1 MIIHTQIM
9 IIIIIIHWMNRCCIC
24 VRMCWA
30 RFLTYW
36 IFCVSMIKSFY
47 SYLNLFFNFIRLI
60 LMRMISKFCPIN
72 FSGILCAYFFS
83 FELIDTSFL
92 QVFEIV
98 FFSFDY
104 RGRRQMSYTSPQ
116 EKKACEKKRSHCTK
130 RFLSNNFF
138 FFLSSMNY
146 YVFKIEIKSPFF
158 CIPDWI
164 NKTRE
169 E

>member
-1 MIIHTQIM
+1 
-9 IIIIIIHWMNRCCIC
+9 
-24 VRMCWA
+24 
-30 RFLTYW
+30 
-36 IFCVSMIKSFY
+36 MIKSFY

-158 CIPDWI
+158 CIPD
-164 NKTRE
+164 
-169 E
+169 